1 MYSSGCS
8 LILQSETIYVSRNV
22 LRVTKEAP
30 FSYNIPSF
38 ISLWQSNRS
47 FQAEETAHLFTLV
60 SFPEIPTPLCS
71 LMQHMMNK
79 KGHRNC
85 TQSIY
90 YASSCRVN
98 LCKIMVSFTA
108 LLLLVL
114 VMVWIGSSGCQIYLS
129 TFIFCFR
136 WKVHYGGN
144 LIITSFW
151 NGLYHL
157 NDIIVVAFNLSD
169 EIGF

>member
-22 LRVTKEAP
+22 LRVLQKRHH
-30 FSYNIPSF
+30 PS
-38 ISLWQSNRS
+38 
-47 FQAEETAHLFTLV
+47 TTYLV
-60 SFPEIPTPLCS
+60 SLAYDNQIGLSKQKRLHICLLLLVFRNSDSPMFIDAAYDE
-71 LMQHMMNK
+71 Q

>member
-1 MYSSGCS
+1 MVQMGTGS
-8 LILQSETIYVSRNV
+8 NV
-22 LRVTKEAP
+22 LRVSQKRYHLSTR
-30 FSYNIPSF
+30 F

-47 FQAEETAHLFTLV
+47 FQAEETAHLFTPV

-90 YASSCRVN
+90 YASSSSSCRVN